1 MPNLGGLRRRIRAI
15 KSTRQITRAMKM
27 VSAAKLRRAQE
38 RVTAA
43 RPYTNKIID
52 IFSDLKK
59 RAPDFEHPLLGS
71 GQVSEMTAE
80 KGTERLLLL
89 LITGDKGLCGPFN
102 TNLSK
107 KAQDFLREHKD
118 SHVELVIVG
127 RRGVDYFRR
136 RKVEVRRTYIG
147 ITGTGSVKND
157 DSERIAREIIE
168 DFISEE
174 KHFDRVFLIY
184 SQFKSALSQTPVLE
198 QLLPVGAGTE
208 GESEAPAEGLI
219 DYIYE
224 QPPEDVFGTI
234 LPRVIEVQVYRALL
248 ESVASEMGAR
258 MTAMEAASRNA
269 DEVIDKLTLN
279 MNRVRQAAITRE
291 IIEVVSGA
299 GAL

>member
-1 MPNLGGLRRRIRAI
+1 MPNLQGLRRRIRAV
-15 KSTRQITRAMKM
+15 KSTRQITKAMKM
-27 VSAAKLRRAQE
+27 VSAAKLRRSQE

-43 RPYTNKIID
+43 RPYTNKILD
-52 IFSDLKK
+52 IFKDLKR
-59 RAPDFEHPLLGS
+59 RAPDVRHPLLGS
-71 GQVSEMTAE
+71 VDMNREQGAE
-80 KGTERLLLL
+80 RILLL

-107 KAQDFLREHKD
+107 KAQDFLREHSD

-127 RRGVDYFRR
+127 RRGSDYFRR
-136 RKVEVRRTYIG
+136 RKVNVRRTYVG
-147 ITGTGSVKND
+147 ITGTGRVSND
-157 DSERIAREIIE
+157 DAKRIAREIVE
-168 DFISEE
+168 DFTSEE
-174 KHFDRVFLIY
+174 DHFDRVFLIY
-184 SQFKSALSQTPVLE
+184 SEYKSALSQTPVVE
-198 QLLPVGAGTE
+198 QLLPVGGGAET
-208 GESEAPAEGLI
+208 ESEAPAEGII
-219 DYIYE
+219 DYLYE
-224 QPPEDVFGTI
+224 QPPDEIFGSI
-234 LPRVIEVQVYRALL
+234 LPRVIDVQVFRALL

>member
-1 MPNLGGLRRRIRAI
+1 MPNLQGLRRRIRAI
-15 KSTRQITRAMKM
+15 KSTRQITKAMKM
-27 VSAAKLRRAQE
+27 VSAAKLRRSQE

-43 RPYTNKIID
+43 RPYTKKILE

-59 RAPDFEHPLLGS
+59 RAPDFQHPLLGS
-71 GQVSEMTAE
+71 VDVTDEHGP
-80 KGTERLLLL
+80 ERMLLL

-107 KAQDFLREHKD
+107 KAQDFLREHGD
-118 SHVELVIVG
+118 SQVELVIVG
-127 RRGVDYFRR
+127 RRGADYFRR
-136 RKVEVRRTYIG
+136 RKVSVRRTYIG
-147 ITGTGSVKND
+147 ITGTGRVSNED
-157 DSERIAREIIE
+157 ARRIAREIVE
-168 DFISEE
+168 DFSSEE
-174 KHFDRVFLIY
+174 NHFDSVFLIY
-184 SQFKSALSQTPVLE
+184 SRFKSALSQTPVVE
-198 QLLPVGAGTE
+198 QLLPVGGGTE
-208 GESEAPAEGLI
+208 TESEAPAEGI
-219 DYIYE
+219 VDYLYE
-224 QPPEDVFGTI
+224 QPPDEVFGSI
-234 LPRVIEVQVYRALL
+234 LPRVIEVQVLRALL